1 MTVNCLCTGLYLNCM
16 LPFYL
21 YTSHIACN
29 NVVIIGNNIDFAI
42 FIFIFRRIGIEANIL
57 AY

>member
-1 MTVNCLCTGLYLNCM
+1 M
-16 LPFYL
+16 P
-21 YTSHIACN
+21 H
-29 NVVIIGNNIDFAI
+29 VVIIGNNIDFAI